1 MNNDRLFF
9 EYLAITLAAFW
20 QAAICSATMCYLKYI
35 KSAIPRFITMGLL
48 GISPAVVSAQP
59 WEPNRTPG
67 GRPDLQGYWTNRTR
81 TPLQRPAALGEQRA
95 YSLDE
100 AQQFEA
106 RLRQSAER
114 SEAPSD
120 PERGAPTGG
129 DIGSYNTFWLDL
141 GTNVIQIDGEYRT
154 SMIIDPPDGRIP
166 FKPENERAP
175 SQLERWL
182 AMPGVGPFDGPEL
195 QTIGERCLLFY
206 DFRTSNSGSGPP
218 MMPMYYNNNYQIIQT
233 DSHVVILTEMIH
245 DARIIPL
252 RNEHTPVPYRWN
264 GDSIGH
270 WEGDTL
276 VITTRNLHPQQSHFG
291 SSDQLVVTERL
302 QRVSDSVIEYSFTM
316 DDPLVYRQPW
326 TAQMTFNKL
335 PEGEVVYEY
344 ACHEGNYSLTGIL
357 AGARRD
363 DVAAELGEE

>member
-1 MNNDRLFF
+1 M
-9 EYLAITLAAFW
+9 
-20 QAAICSATMCYLKYI
+20 QYLKSFSTYVFATLL
-35 KSAIPRFITMGLL
+35 SAVLF
-48 GISPAVVSAQP
+48 PALSYAQS
-59 WEPNRTPG
+59 WEPVLTATG
-67 GRPDLQGYWTNRTR
+67 KPDLQGYWTNRTR
-81 TPLQRPAALGEQRA
+81 TPLQRQRSLGTQRA
-95 YSLDE
+95 YSLEE

-106 RLRQSAER
+106 RLRQNAER

-120 PERGAPTGG
+120 PGRDAPSGS
-129 DIGSYNTFWLDL
+129 DVGSYNTFWLDL
-141 GTNVIQIDGEYRT
+141 GTNVIQIEGEYRT

-166 FKPENERAP
+166 YLPEEKRAP
-175 SQLERWL
+175 TQLARWL
-182 AMPGVGPFDGPEL
+182 SEAGVGAYDGPEL
-195 QTIGERCLLFY
+195 QTIGERCLLFF

-252 RNEHTPVPYRWN
+252 RDEHTPVPYRWN

-270 WEGDTL
+270 WEDNTL

-291 SSDQLVVTERL
+291 SSPELVVTERL
-302 QRVSDSVIEYSFTM
+302 QRVSESVIEYTFTM
-316 DDPLVYRQPW
+316 DDPAVYSQPW
-326 TAQMTFNKL
+326 TAQMTFNAL

-363 DVAAELGEE
+363 DVVSKQSSDD

>member
-1 MNNDRLFF
+1 MV
-9 EYLAITLAAFW
+9 YLL
-20 QAAICSATMCYLKYI
+20 LLR
-35 KSAIPRFITMGLL
+35 RFVLVLPLL
-48 GISPAVVSAQP
+48 VVVSILYSASVIAQEWQVP
-59 WEPNRTPG
+59 RTAS

-81 TPLQRPAALGEQRA
+81 TPLERPASLGLQQA
-95 YSLDE
+95 YSTE
-100 AQQFEA
+100 QAQQLEA
-106 RLRQSAER
+106 RLRQSAAR

-120 PERGAPTGG
+120 PDRDAPAGG
-129 DIGSYNTFWLDL
+129 DDVGSYNSFWLDL
-141 GTNVIQIDGEYRT
+141 GANVVQIGGEYRT
-154 SMIIDPPDGRIP
+154 SMIIAPPDGRIP
-166 FKPENERAP
+166 FLPESERAP

-182 AMPGVGPFDGPEL
+182 AQPGITPFDGPEL
-195 QTIGERCLLFY
+195 QTIGERCLLFF

-252 RNEHTPVPYRWN
+252 REDHSPVPYRWN
-264 GDSIGH
+264 GDSIGR

-276 VITTRNLHPQQSHFG
+276 VITTRKLHPQQSHFG
-291 SSDQLVVTERL
+291 SSTGLVVTERL
-302 QRVSDSVIEYSFTM
+302 RRVTESVIEYSFTM
-316 DDPLVYRQPW
+316 DDPTVYTQPW
-326 TAQMTFNKL
+326 TAELTFRAL

-363 DVAAELGEE
+363 EVVAELNATSD